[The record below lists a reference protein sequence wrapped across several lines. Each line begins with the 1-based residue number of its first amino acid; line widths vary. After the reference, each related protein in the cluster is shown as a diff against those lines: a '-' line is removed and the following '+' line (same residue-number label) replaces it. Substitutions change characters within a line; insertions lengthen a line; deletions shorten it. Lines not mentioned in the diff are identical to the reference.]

1 MTQQPVEMQKS
12 LTTKKVNIQ
21 IFCFIEK
28 FYDISVDTQQLN
40 GDVGPVSLRSIVFR
54 LKTRNLGPQQNCDIS
69 VISVEDVGPVQAE
82 EEEARELPA
91 SPTLQ
96 QGQQVPLTRK

>member
-1 MTQQPVEMQKS
+1 M
-12 LTTKKVNIQ
+12 
-21 IFCFIEK
+21 
-28 FYDISVDTQQLN
+28 
-40 GDVGPVSLRSIVFR
+40 
-54 LKTRNLGPQQNCDIS
+54 KTRNLGPQQNCDIS